1 MPERITRHGTCVS
14 IEGQGVLLLGP
25 PGSGKSDLALRLIDQ
40 PGVGIGIDEMR
51 AMLVSDDQV
60 MITVEEEELR
70 AQAPPLLAGLLE
82 IRGLGVMRVPCRL
95 DAVLR
100 IVVRLRPAAEI
111 ERLPLPQHME
121 ILGLSLPVHEIDP
134 WALSAPAR
142 VRAAL
147 RGNSGI

>member
-1 MPERITRHGTCVS
+1 MPERITLHGTCVS

-40 PGVGIGIDEMR
+40 PGLGTGLDDMR

-60 MITVEEEELR
+60 TITVEEESLR
-70 AQAPPLLAGLLE
+70 AQAPQAIAGLLE
-82 IRGLGVMRVPCRL
+82 IRGLGVVRVPCKL

-100 IVVRLRPAAEI
+100 MVVRLKPAAEI
-111 ERLPLPQHME
+111 ERLPVPQQTE
-121 ILGLSLPVHEIDP
+121 ILGQHLPVHEIDP

-147 RGNSGI
+147 RVNSGL